1 MAVVSGLAD
10 PDKYPAILNVFRSQE
25 NASPYMEKY
34 VFEALMQMGNG
45 DEGFARHNRRF
56 SNMVRNDYFTTLFEG
71 WGIGSEGF
79 GGGSVNHAWS
89 GGGLTVA
96 YRYVCGIRP
105 MDVAYNKVGVLP
117 LPSGLSWAKA
127 SVVTPIGRVTSAFE
141 SSPNVFVLDTEFP
154 KEYEGV
160 IGAPKQGVREVKI
173 NGTTVWKN
181 GSPVRNKVA
190 RFIKK
195 QPSDLHLSFEVK
207 GGAYK
212 LIAVR

>member
-1 MAVVSGLAD
+1 
-10 PDKYPAILNVFRSQE
+10 
-25 NASPYMEKY
+25 
-34 VFEALMQMGNG
+34 MQMGNG

-89 GGGLTVA
+89 RGRPDGGLPV
-96 YRYVCGIRP
+96 YCGIRP

-141 SSPNVFVLDTEFP
+141 SSPNVFVLDTEFR
-154 KEYEGV
+154 K
-160 IGAPKQGVREVKI
+160 VRRGDRRSETGRARSEDQRDDRLEERQS
-173 NGTTVWKN
+173 GT
-181 GSPVRNKVA
+181 
-190 RFIKK
+190 
-195 QPSDLHLSFEVK
+195 Q
-207 GGAYK
+207 
-212 LIAVR
+212 

>member
-1 MAVVSGLAD
+1 
-10 PDKYPAILNVFRSQE
+10 
-25 NASPYMEKY
+25 MEKY

-127 SVVTPIGRVTSAFE
+127 SVGHSDRPGNVGFRIQSERICVGYGVSERVRRGDRRSETGRARSE
-141 SSPNVFVLDTEFP
+141 DQRDDRLEERQS
-154 KEYEGV
+154 
-160 IGAPKQGVREVKI
+160 
-173 NGTTVWKN
+173 
-181 GSPVRNKVA
+181 VRNKVA